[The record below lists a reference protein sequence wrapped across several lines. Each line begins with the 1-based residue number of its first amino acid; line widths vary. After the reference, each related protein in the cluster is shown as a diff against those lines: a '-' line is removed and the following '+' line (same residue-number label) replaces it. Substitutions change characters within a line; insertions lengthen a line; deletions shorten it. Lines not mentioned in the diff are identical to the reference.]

1 MISRRPWCPPGR
13 LEPQGAIAGMAFA
26 TATRASYG
34 ARLKWPQ
41 SLDWRKVSRMFRA
54 LTPSSKSEKS
64 LLTGRVGFDALAREE
79 VFEPLH
85 ALIPARPGDKSRV

>member
-1 MISRRPWCPPGR
+1 M
-13 LEPQGAIAGMAFA
+13 L
-26 TATRASYG
+26 
-34 ARLKWPQ
+34 
-41 SLDWRKVSRMFRA
+41 RA

-85 ALIPARPGDKSRV
+85 ALIPARPGDKSGVWGVNSFAVLPVRVGRVR